1 MVGLHNTTTMIE
13 SLQGNNQSMFAMEL
27 WGMCNQSY
35 LKLII
40 WIPRYGS
47 TGFRVSW
54 PNFGVIQGF
63 TVMVG

>member
-13 SLQGNNQSMFAMEL
+13 SLQGNNQSMVTLEL

-40 WIPRYGS
+40 WTPRYGS
-47 TGFRVSW
+47 TGFRVS
-54 PNFGVIQGF
+54 
-63 TVMVG
+63 